1 MELIDLQYVAATVDA
16 GNFGEAAKRLGI
28 YASTVS
34 RGVTRVEDELGLTIF
49 ERGRFGVR
57 LTAGGRAIMVHVRRA
72 LGDFHA
78 IRRAAQCNANG
89 ELGEIR
95 LGVKVPPAGELICEL
110 LRDWR
115 VAHPMV
121 SLVLHELHE
130 QEIAPALQE
139 RWLDAALVPRHL
151 LWPKAVAVP
160 IYREPIVAALPVRH
174 RLAASNSVTW
184 DELREEVVLVHESG
198 ADSLSGEFIS
208 SLLGAGSSL
217 HSHPV
222 SRQGLLTLVSAG
234 FGVTLIAE
242 SRTDFSCP
250 GVTFKPVAESDAW
263 VDVDL
268 TWTPDREEAVVGR
281 FVAFLRDEARA
292 RSVSRGAP

>member
-78 IRRAAQCNANG
+78 IKRAAQCNANG
-89 ELGEIR
+89 DVGEIR
-95 LGVKVPPAGELICEL
+95 LGVKAPPSGDLICEL

-121 SLVLHELHE
+121 RLVLHEMHE

-151 LWPKAVAVP
+151 LWPRAVSVP
-160 IYREPIVAALPVRH
+160 IYRDPIVTVLPSRH
-174 RLAASNSVTW
+174 RLAANNSICW
-184 DELREEVVLVHESG
+184 RELRDEVVLVHEIG
-198 ADSLSGEFIS
+198 ADPLTGEFVL
-208 SLLGAGSSL
+208 SLLGPGTTL
-217 HSHPV
+217 QSHPV
-222 SRQGLLTLVSAG
+222 SRHGLLALVSAG

-242 SRTDFSCP
+242 SRADFSCS
-250 GVTFKPVAESDAW
+250 GLVVKPVTETNAW

-268 TWTPDREEAVVGR
+268 TWTPDSEEAVVGK
-281 FVAFLRDEARA
+281 FVAFLRDQARTRSLTREA
-292 RSVSRGAP
+292 S

>member
-72 LGDFHA
+72 LGDLHA
-78 IRRAAQCNANG
+78 IKRAAQCNASG
-89 ELGEIR
+89 EVGEIR
-95 LGVKVPPAGELICEL
+95 LGVKAPPSGDFISDL

-115 VAHPMV
+115 VAYPMV
-121 SLVLHELHE
+121 GLVLHEMHE
-130 QEIAPALQE
+130 HEITAAQAE

-151 LWPKAVAVP
+151 LWPTAVAVP
-160 IYREPIVAALPVRH
+160 IYREPIVAAVPMRH
-174 RLAASNSVTW
+174 KLASKDSVTW
-184 DELREEVVLVHESG
+184 EELCEEVVIVQDSG
-198 ADSLSGEFIS
+198 ADCLTGDFIG
-208 SLLGAGSSL
+208 SLLGRRSAL
-217 HSHPV
+217 RSHPA
-222 SRQGLLTLVSAG
+222 SEQGVLTLVSAG
-234 FGVTLIAE
+234 FGVTLVGENRIK
-242 SRTDFSCP
+242 FSCT
-250 GVTFKPVAESDAW
+250 GVTFKPVAESNAW

-268 TWTPDREEAVVGR
+268 TWTPHSEEAVVGR
-281 FVAFLRDEARA
+281 FVAFLRDGART
-292 RSVSRGAP
+292 RQMSRGAL

>member
-34 RGVTRVEDELGLTIF
+34 RGVTRVEDELGLTIY

-78 IRRAAQCNANG
+78 IKRAAQCNANG
-89 ELGEIR
+89 QVGEIR
-95 LGVKVPPAGELICEL
+95 LGVKVPPSGDLICEL

-115 VAHPMV
+115 LAHPMV
-121 SLVLHELHE
+121 RLVLHEMHE

-151 LWPKAVAVP
+151 LWPKAVSVP
-160 IYREPIVAALPVRH
+160 IYREPIVAALPARH
-174 RLAASNSVTW
+174 KLAANNSICW
-184 DELREEVVLVHESG
+184 NELREEVVLVHESG
-198 ADSLSGEFIS
+198 ADPITAEFVG
-208 SLLGAGSSL
+208 SLLGAKATL
-217 HSHPV
+217 QSHPV

-242 SRTDFSCP
+242 TRFDFCCP
-250 GVTFKPVAESDAW
+250 AVIVKPVAESNAW

-268 TWTPDREEAVVGR
+268 TWTPDSEEAVVGK
-281 FVAFLRDEARA
+281 FVAFLRDQARA
-292 RSVSRGAP
+292 RSSSREAS